1 MKNLFIGLFL
11 IVFTFSCKRP
21 ATNGPQLQ
29 FDNEDP
35 TTGLVSIIVTG
46 SGEED
51 KTIAA
56 GKNTLEEIASKRAFE
71 QLMFIGLPNSV
82 NYRLPLTPNM
92 SRSTNDNPFLK
103 TFFESRDYRRFVLET
118 TRLSSSSSR
127 SSNYRNTMRFRVV
140 INGDA
145 FRKYLE
151 QNNQIRKF
159 GY

>member
-1 MKNLFIGLFL
+1 MRKLYLIL
-11 IVFTFSCKRP
+11 IVFACIASCKRTV
-21 ATNGPQLQ
+21 TNGPQIQ
-29 FDNEDP
+29 FDGEDSV
-35 TTGLVSIIVTG
+35 TGVVRILVSG

-51 KTIAA
+51 KTLAA
-56 GKNTLEEIASKRAFE
+56 GRNILENIASRRAFE
-71 QLMFIGLPNSV
+71 QLMFIGLPNST

-92 SRSTNDNPFLK
+92 SRSTDNNEFLK
-103 TFFESRDYRRFVLET
+103 NFFESREYRRFVIEINA
-118 TRLSSSSSR
+118 LSKER
-127 SSNYRNTMRFRVV
+127 SFNNRKNIRFRVT

>member
-1 MKNLFIGLFL
+1 MKKLFISLFV
-11 IVFTFSCKRP
+11 IVVTFSCKRP
-21 ATNGPQLQ
+21 TTNGPQLQ
-29 FDNEDP
+29 FENEDP

-46 SGEED
+46 SGEEG

-82 NYRLPLTPNM
+82 NYRLPLIPNM
-92 SRSTNDNPFLK
+92 SISTNDNPFLK

-118 TRLSSSSSR
+118 TRLSSSSR
-127 SSNYRNTMRFRVV
+127 SSNYRNTIRFRVI

-151 QNNQIRKF
+151 QNGQKRGF